1 MTALDSTLEAPAT
14 TNTTE
19 PDIMALAVQADAEQA
34 QAESQTA
41 TAAPTE
47 KSSPPADSGA
57 DAIKPAQPP
66 TENAATDPKP
76 AKPETPYKKAQQEAE
91 RRDRSWK
98 ALEAEKAAV
107 RAEAER
113 TRQTSHEL
121 ETLRREVQALRTPKP
136 AAEAAGATPEIYE
149 QLAENYEAEGN
160 SQMAALA
167 RKTAQDLRQAPN
179 RAPAAAAQT
188 EAWRSPDFQKEWQR
202 HTAEVIAA
210 DPAINDPENPVF
222 KATNMLVNH
231 PQWGGLFRSNPTGIK
246 AAVEVARLMRQA
258 ESAATLHKHVETA
271 RAEIKRLTQLNSPR
285 AGGPAARLAG
295 NKKLADMTDAEA
307 DDYVRAVAA
316 AADRGELT

>member
-14 TNTTE
+14 ADTTE

-41 TAAPTE
+41 PAAPTE
-47 KSSPPADSGA
+47 KPSPPADSGD
-57 DAIKPAQPP
+57 DATKAAQPT
-66 TENAATDPKP
+66 TENAATDAAP
-76 AKPETPYKKAQQEAE
+76 AKPESAYKKAQQAAE
-91 RRDRSWK
+91 RKDRSWK

-113 TRQTSHEL
+113 TRQTSQEL
-121 ETLRREVQALRTPKP
+121 ETLRREVQALRAPKP
-136 AAEAAGATPEIYE
+136 AADAAGTPPETYE

-167 RKTAQDLRQAPN
+167 RKTAQDLRQN
-179 RAPAAAAQT
+179 GRATAAAAPT
-188 EAWRSPDFQKEWQR
+188 EAWKSPEFQKEWQR
-202 HTAEVIAA
+202 QTADVIAA
-210 DPAINDPENPVF
+210 DPALNDPENPVF
-222 KATNMLVNH
+222 KATNALVNH

-258 ESAATLHKHVETA
+258 ESAATLQKEVETA
-271 RAEIKRLTQLNSPR
+271 KAEIKRLTQLNSPR
-285 AGGPAARLAG
+285 AGGPAARPAG

-307 DDYVRAVAA
+307 DDYVRMVAA